1 MSIQDIYNSYITR
14 ECALDTDYMLRQP
27 KINFK
32 MRKILIEWLYDVCIS
47 CDYDIP
53 TVLPSAI
60 WIFDKYLEKKCID
73 RHRLQL
79 LGIVSLR
86 LAIKYELREVLTVDY
101 ITYVSDN
108 AYKDVNEILEMEFDI
123 LKTLDYN
130 ISFINSNMILITLL
144 ECDNADETTINF
156 ASQLLVKLL
165 PYKQLMGYKPS
176 IVACAILFLTKEQL
190 DIHPIWTYKLRTLT
204 KQMPRKL
211 RYCLQDIQGLVDYQD
226 IKVKLG
232 IIKKNITNI

>member
-1 MSIQDIYNSYITR
+1 MTTEELYSAYITR
-14 ECALDTDYMLRQP
+14 ECSIDTDYMLRQP
-27 KINFK
+27 KFNYR
-32 MRKILIEWLYDVCIS
+32 MRYILIEWLYDVCNIS
-47 CDYDIP
+47 FKDDIL

-60 WIFDKYLEKKCID
+60 WIIDKYMEKKSIE

-86 LAIKYELREVLTVDY
+86 LAIKYELRELLTVDF
-101 ITYVSDN
+101 ITYVCDN
-108 AYKDVNEILEMEFDI
+108 AYKNAEEILEMEFDI

-156 ASQLLVKLL
+156 ASQLLLKLL
-165 PYKQLMGYKPS
+165 PCKELIGYKPS

-190 DIHPIWTYKLRTLT
+190 GIHPIWTYELRTLT
-204 KQMPRKL
+204 KQRPRKL

-226 IKVKLG
+226 MKVKLG
-232 IIKKNITNI
+232 IIKKI

>member
-1 MSIQDIYNSYITR
+1 MTTEELYSAYITR
-14 ECALDTDYMLRQP
+14 ECSIDTDYMLRQP
-27 KINFK
+27 KFNYR
-32 MRKILIEWLYDVCIS
+32 MRYILIEWLYDVCNIS
-47 CDYDIP
+47 FKDDIL

-60 WIFDKYLEKKCID
+60 WIIDKYMEKKSIE

-86 LAIKYELREVLTVDY
+86 LAIKYELRELLTVDF
-101 ITYVSDN
+101 ITYVCDN
-108 AYKDVNEILEMEFDI
+108 AYKNAEEILEMEFDI

-156 ASQLLVKLL
+156 ASQLLLKLL
-165 PYKQLMGYKPS
+165 PCKELIGYKPS

-190 DIHPIWTYKLRTLT
+190 GIHPIWTYELRTLT
-204 KQMPRKL
+204 KQRPRKL
-211 RYCLQDIQGLVDYQD
+211 RYCLQDIQGLVDYQ
-226 IKVKLG
+226 KVKLG
-232 IIKKNITNI
+232 IIKKI